1 MRGISLRARTSAV
14 ACAVAIA
21 LGGCGGTYQG
31 LSKAEFVKQGNAI
44 CRATQVKLDAA
55 GSTGSATSLAGLK
68 KLYRDVFA
76 AILRAEITQLRAL
89 RPPKADRQKV
99 SEMLDEFSTGVEQLV
114 ASVSAAKSVAELA
127 TLSEPPA
134 AAKAAA
140 RTARSYGLSSCGN
153 GA

>member
-1 MRGISLRARTSAV
+1 MSGISLPARASAI

-21 LGGCGGTYQG
+21 LGGCGGTYHG

-55 GSTGSATSLAGLK
+55 GAAERATSLAGVQ
-68 KLYRDVFA
+68 KLYRDEFA
-76 AILRAEITQLRAL
+76 VILRAEIAQLRAL
-89 RPPKADRQKV
+89 SPPKADRQKV
-99 SEMLDEFSTGVEQLV
+99 SEMLDEFSTGVDQLV
-114 ASVSAAKSVAELA
+114 ASVTAAKSVAELA
-127 TLSEPPA
+127 TLSEPSA
-134 AAKAAA
+134 VAKAAA